1 MTKDPREK
9 AQELELD
16 RSTEEHPKQ
25 FERDDRHGASS
36 ATPAALSSLLAET
49 D

>member
-25 FERDDRHGASS
+25 FERAMTGMGRHRQRR
-36 ATPAALSSLLAET
+36 PRLAVC
-49 D
+49 